1 AQAAAEVGGGIPAAL
16 RRTSAMEGYSMLA
29 EVADA
34 WQVAELTGAP
44 LSTALEAVSVRF
56 AAFAKLRQLVDAEV
70 SSARATGKL
79 LAALPLVGIGLGY
92 AMGGDPLGFLTGSV
106 FGQAVLA
113 LGACLASAGL
123 VWVEKVA
130 DVPAQ

>member
-1 AQAAAEVGGGIPAAL
+1 
-16 RRTSAMEGYSMLA
+16 MEGYSMLA